1 MRKKWKMRLRQGT
14 SFFLAAVMA
23 AEGGMPAYG
32 YIKPKSGTQTVA
44 GNDGTGIKESEDWI
58 DTFPNGVFAFKDNS
72 VYLKEGETKEK
83 KITVYRLGGRD
94 GEATAHI
101 ALAPAA
107 AEMDEENGELNT
119 ANAVSW
125 NDVKVR
131 VEDPVTEEEEESD
144 KEEASLVQ
152 TGDGEVSKATSSDPE
167 KTDQAEK
174 SEDNNSGSAVKS
186 TRKSSK
192 VTYTDLET
200 DSEDPYGTLFVDLTF
215 ADGEWVKDILI
226 SAVDDDEHEPEEF
239 LLAMIYDASG
249 AEFND
254 SANRLTVCV
263 TDDEE
268 ALDSEI
274 GFEVSDIRVDKA
286 EGQAVLTL
294 KRTGG
299 IQYVSQ
305 VDYYTEDGTAKAG
318 KDYVKA
324 EGSTG
329 FAGGIDTTTI
339 TVDLINDGEVSLD
352 EADDVTFT
360 VHLKKPK
367 AATIADG
374 GEAIEVAL
382 YNTNEADKRNLA
394 TMTYLPDAEDAS
406 DRLVMSDEAFAP
418 AEGDTI
424 QAEAVEA
431 EEELPEAVDVVP
443 TLGDAAKP
451 MARTFVYEDAL
462 EFGKNKGTWKDYARI
477 AGSAPEG
484 SDDVNGYASADSRRD
499 EGKGGSNWYWKY
511 GKYVDSGEDKRR
523 TNFSYAN
530 NGWKIETNN
539 TIYARLYID
548 HLYDKYES
556 LYVNTDYTSHKKAGK
571 YNASFAYIG
580 NLNDD
585 YPKDMSGGDGQDN
598 VKKFLRNES
607 SDNNVM
613 FRNDGT
619 FIDANSGNYKR
630 KAFYL
635 GGQAGCGSD
644 ARTTNVTATLNLW
657 TAVTSGK
664 VAYSKLKDYNYLYMR
679 VESQANYNIT
689 GRQQIKTAYLK
700 RNAFSVNP
708 VLRIHTA
715 DDQMLDDLRKNGSE
729 AKSAAADAFI
739 RSKLAP
745 SVAIEDGGTNGDGK
759 LYVGSRLRLTENS
772 QSGVYKFHDSVRL
785 MNRADNSIVNQTMV
799 NGNSASITLLRD
811 KAYGDYLTN
820 RNDRY
825 YVDVP
830 LDRTQNL
837 VLNFSASIDK
847 DNDGNKTAEE
857 YESTKS
863 GLENM
868 LKNATITQGVYDANL
883 TSGTHKYY
891 KDQTVSLKGLSVK
904 ENTFSLTGV
913 KNLKS
918 VNFHLNHDDVIL
930 FNGELYQGDE
940 DIPVSLAELSMQTL
954 EFQFYDYSV
963 LGHVRT
969 MEIGSIAEAAL
980 YVDYNENGKVDVKLN
995 PETGLYELEEVNGKK
1010 DIFVQ
1015 ALVED
1020 SYDIGTFE
1028 PVVIDGKIYNQLAF
1042 IRYNMTPRCL
1052 RIPPGASEDEIC
1064 RIVPN
1069 FTTIVTNEE
1078 QKALLTKEMQSYR
1091 QIDGGDTMTQK
1102 IYTEKASV
1110 GYVSFPLGGDYHP
1123 AEYDENASDEKN
1135 AYAWNPD
1142 WHGSLL
1148 KAYETPD
1155 VIKLDNTMMTTNQ
1168 YPAAET
1174 TDQINAYL
1182 GSFHG
1187 NDTYALTILYRDQ
1200 LENSKLGSF
1209 YARPSMGSFSFNQ
1222 DAMAPIE
1229 ADSDI
1234 EQSDKGSN
1242 LSKTDPSIQLPSLN
1256 LGFGPAELI
1265 MDGDTVGFSIGV
1277 PLYSRK
1283 SETEYVEKG
1292 SNLPNSVEKPKID
1305 KITKTESGNT
1315 FTKSKDALNDM
1326 KNAVG
1331 GGEKSSGVLS
1341 QLRDAASRKS
1351 NTQTTGTYGTNYVK
1365 PQGKTKE
1372 KGFELA
1378 LNMTFLWKY
1387 SQLSNKFEFHQA
1399 AFLLAAGGS
1408 VKTTVYPEP
1417 IHIVY
1422 VFVVFGVD
1430 LEVETGLEVE
1440 EYAKADG
1447 TRGSKVMF
1455 SGVSISPTVYIEAGG
1470 GVGVEVANVEL
1481 YLKFSVALAASFGT
1495 QDAAASFDKFVT
1507 TGAVGMRITLLFL
1520 SYEMDLVGYETGYD
1534 KSRADDGDNTWYFK
1548 WHALGE
1554 NFGGSTR
1561 SLLKSRK
1568 NIDDAYEE
1576 RGIHILWPEDR
1587 EYDQWI
1593 YAPEDNIPDPSAR
1606 AIHLND
1612 MPFEVS
1618 GFGSSASAYKL
1629 ADGLGSG
1636 TKYQLLTWTDENG
1649 EDHNYLLYVISKD
1662 LTDNAADRDNGMQDS
1677 KLVLSELV
1685 SKSADGNTGLGL
1697 VDPFD
1702 KSNAD
1707 GYTIVDKNAGAADAA
1722 GDLDFYGFIDKDGT
1736 LHASWI
1742 SYRDVDLLPADATP
1756 SNAAY
1761 LMSQNTVV
1769 KTTKILLGGTA
1780 ADENSRE
1787 TKTVHEWNASEPN
1800 GYRFQPV
1807 SSSDNFV
1814 VFSEAQPYSAD
1825 DLQTRKEAYND
1836 YFDTRNGETISAD
1849 KQEGE
1854 GDPHAAANAAVNY
1867 DIDRVYG
1874 DYSFL
1879 NFAVASSSN
1888 ASRTWNVYA
1897 ASPSDAW
1904 KENHTRIDSIVM
1916 RKADDTGTY
1925 YLAYSTTGTV
1935 MEESSEKINVKQL
1948 FLQKVTV
1955 PSDGGQL
1962 EIGIPVL
1969 LYTLVDNDKDSTQD
1983 GIYGGGERNTAFE
1996 NPYFTNL
2003 NFLHGALHMSAGGT
2017 QAEDFF
2023 LFGMNGNTYVID
2035 ENGVES
2041 LLNGNSGESVK
2052 VTPFFTPSL
2061 YKDSNGI
2068 ERQEADV
2075 RSDVIIGADG
2085 EGNIS
2090 AVYTDTVPDTV
2101 NNALYISRYD
2111 ASIET
2116 WGAPVM
2122 LAMNHMQVYEDTAGS
2137 GMTHEE
2143 IRDAYFDSAKNGGMD
2158 RFIFAAPAI
2167 ALGQKKTAA
2176 VIAPD
2181 TGDAGDEENVDA
2193 AGQTMDDGGDTTDI
2207 LQDEKNATLLIVTKG
2222 TLTQLTTAK
2231 PYKNHAGEEVTEII
2245 PATKNGRMASDTGY
2259 YAVSYGIGTQKIGE
2273 ASLKFDSSNFV
2284 EGACLTPTVSFRNT
2298 GDTAIRASKANP
2310 ATIKLMAAKLGEDNS
2325 VSGEAVELMS
2335 WTVKENIL
2343 AGAKVDTSEIS
2354 ADSGLKAQTKE
2365 LPAGIEEMTLYFTVS
2380 EDQEY
2385 FKDNA
2390 FSWSS
2395 IGAENA
2401 FYTVGVK
2408 PELSFGYLKVGAE
2421 GHTTISTQSRGR
2433 AAAEPTVEV
2442 YADMQ
2447 INNTG
2452 AAKAE
2457 KLKIKVE
2464 YSKIEEQAD
2473 GTKETVWYPV
2483 DTQGESLIAGTEW
2496 KLDKTTSLLSLF
2508 SRRSGADGIFTL
2520 KHADG
2525 TQVDTLSARSAINV
2539 TGIMKLPVSCYDE
2552 NDPTKSM
2559 NLRFTIL
2566 AGGDVEDYE
2575 YTKDNNSLY
2584 RSLEPVSLF
2593 EVPDTLNLILGNT
2606 VEIPVGI
2613 SNTRLTEEPSVT
2625 VREVSGAD
2633 GNEEKYLGSL
2643 FYNSDTKK
2651 LSITPEKT
2659 GTGIIRIADI
2669 KTGSFTDMAFAV
2681 NTEGVNIVT
2690 TNPAL
2695 TFEDGK
2701 EPFRDETSYST
2712 FTEVFPYMRDICK
2725 GYQDGKFTFE
2735 TFADNI
2741 DLYFKGKVKVAIR
2754 GNDFGFVETEYE
2766 SDSFFNPTAVNFGNH
2781 GLKKCTVEVTV
2792 VSEMTE
2798 FDKYVEFYG
2807 PRGLDSDKNLQEEIE
2822 KNKDTAK
2829 PLILYGKSKPAAH
2842 TVRSG
2847 ETITFPVWFVD
2858 NTGIQAATIDGKAVE
2873 LVANTGNK
2881 LAKAELSISKNGEYQ
2896 ILVRDAAGLETRET
2910 LTVDWF
2916 SENGTLTNDSWPDG
2930 TVKVTDKN
2938 GAEPAA
2944 GDKLD
2949 EENAYLVYTS
2959 SDAAET
2965 ITVSELD
2972 LSSKKSIDEKNI
2984 PAESDDPYQFAI
2996 GENTLHIVRSTNAAG
3011 LEQLQIIN
3019 VTDID
3024 LEKPIANVMWIKKDG
3039 EDQVYMEAV
3048 APKDG
3053 ENVRWQLM
3061 QNDEPVGNENAVL
3074 LDQGDETDYIQKF
3087 AEIPANVANY
3097 FILRVTTADGK
3108 KTVEKVYD
3116 NQAKLRDIEFSSN
3129 DLTWGTEFTPE
3140 IKDYRI
3146 NVPKDEN
3153 GEPVI
3158 PEILKGMTLTGRGKV
3173 VISQAETSHDKRTAT
3188 ITVEENGK
3196 TNVYTFRFTVD
3207 GCTCGFEKLE
3217 IAGDENQIIET
3228 DKDTAEIPLDPKAER
3243 KTCDVAGHMTAP
3255 LTYTYEILS
3264 GEDFASV
3271 DPDTGVLTVKDQGD
3285 VRVKVTVTG
3294 SFAGSMSQEKEF
3306 HVTKLCEAKVVNHH
3320 GGTVTQESQVLK
3332 KGEVF
3337 ESEAS
3342 EGKGFVFLGWRISGT
3357 DGNYLSTDKK
3367 LAMTMEQSTELE
3379 AVFRDVEDPTGE
3391 LVLGENSWKT
3401 FLNKVSFGLLF
3412 KENVEVEI
3420 YADDNDHVASI
3431 EHYEYK
3437 VPEGT
3442 GKEVTGLTKEELANV
3457 EWKDW
3462 AWADIEMDSKSI
3474 VYARITDD
3482 AGNYIIINSQGIIV
3496 DSTGPK
3502 IEQISAGR
3510 WKRVPYEIGIRILD
3524 DLTDVTK
3531 VTYMTDTKVEKELTL
3546 TDGEAKITLYHSG
3559 KYDVVFKA
3567 WDELGNE
3574 STLTIPVELASGSSG
3589 GSVKERNSASG
3600 SGTVRRKR
3608 LIKMDGTLARNE
3620 WVLKNGRWYYGDA
3633 DGYTHI
3639 GWLLDASG
3647 RWYYM
3652 DPDGSMATG
3661 WRFVNGKWY
3670 YLNAGGDMAT
3680 GWIFVGGKWYYLNAY
3695 GDMAV
3700 GWIFVGGKWYYLN
3713 ANGDMAV
3720 GWILVNGIW
3729 YYLNPTAGVLDP
3741 NGNLIPEGAMY
3752 ASAVT
3757 PDGYRVGAD
3766 GALVGR

>member
-44 GNDGTGIKESEDWI
+44 GNDGTGIKESEDWV
-58 DTFPNGVFAFKDNS
+58 DTFPNGVFAFKDNA
-72 VYLKEGETKEK
+72 VYLKEGESKEK
-83 KITVYRLGGRD
+83 KITVYRLGGRN

-101 ALAPAA
+101 ALTPAA
-107 AEMDEENGELNT
+107 AETSDDSDELNT

-131 VEDPVTEEEEESD
+131 VEDPAETEE
-144 KEEASLVQ
+144 
-152 TGDGEVSKATSSDPE
+152 KATPD
-167 KTDQAEK
+167 
-174 SEDNNSGSAVKS
+174 SA
-186 TRKSSK
+186 SK
-192 VTYTDLET
+192 VTYTELET
-200 DSEDPYGTLFVDLTF
+200 AGEDPYATLFVDLTF

-239 LLAMIYDASG
+239 LLSMIYDADG

-268 ALDSEI
+268 AIDSEI
-274 GFEVSDIRVDKA
+274 GFDVSDIRVDKA
-286 EGQAVLTL
+286 KGQAVLTL

-305 VDYYTEDGTAKAG
+305 VDYYTEDGTAEAG

-339 TVDLINDGEVSLD
+339 TVDLINDGNVSLD
-352 EADDVTFT
+352 EENDVVFY
-360 VHLKKPK
+360 VHLRDPK
-367 AATIADG
+367 AATVMDG
-374 GEAIEVAL
+374 GETIEVSL
-382 YNTNEADKRNLA
+382 YNTNESEKRNLA

-418 AEGDTI
+418 AAGDMI
-424 QAEAVEA
+424 QAEVSKTD
-431 EEELPEAVDVVP
+431 EETVEAVDVTP
-443 TLGDAAKP
+443 SLGDAAKP

-462 EFGKNKGTWKDYARI
+462 QFGRNEGTWRDYARI
-477 AGSAPEG
+477 AGPAPGE
-484 SDDVNGYASADSRRD
+484 SDDVSGYASADSRRD

-523 TNFSYAN
+523 TKFSYAN

-548 HLYDKYES
+548 HLYDKYEF

-598 VKKFLRNES
+598 VKKFLKNES

-613 FRNDGT
+613 FRHDGT
-619 FIDANSGNYKR
+619 FINANSGNYKR

-644 ARTTNVTATLNLW
+644 ARTTNITATLNLW
-657 TAVTSGK
+657 NAVTSGK
-664 VAYSKLKDYNYLYMR
+664 VSYSKLKDYNYLYMR

-689 GRQQIKTAYLK
+689 GRQQIKNAYLR

-715 DDQMLDDLRKNGSE
+715 DDQMLDDLRKNGST
-729 AKSAAADAFI
+729 AKSAAAEEFI
-739 RSKLAP
+739 QRKLAP
-745 SVAIEDGGTNGDGK
+745 SVAIEDGGTNGQGN
-759 LYVGSRLRLTENS
+759 LYVGSRLKLTENS

-785 MNRADNSIVNQTMV
+785 INRADNEIVNTTMV
-799 NGNSASITLLRD
+799 NGKSASITLLRD
-811 KAYGDYLTN
+811 DKRNELTSWK
-820 RNDRY
+820 DRY

-830 LDRTQNL
+830 LDRTQNF

-847 DNDGNKTAEE
+847 DNDGNKTEEE

-863 GLENM
+863 GLETM
-868 LKNATITQGVYDANL
+868 LKNATITQGVYDPDL
-883 TSGTHKYY
+883 TGGTHKYY
-891 KDQTVSLKGLSVK
+891 KDQTVALKGLSVNG
-904 ENTFSLTGV
+904 NTFSMSGM

-918 VNFHLNHDDVIL
+918 VNFHLDHEDVIL
-930 FNGELYQGDE
+930 FNGELYQGDD
-940 DIPVSLAELSMQTL
+940 DIPVGLAELSMQTL
-954 EFQFYDYSV
+954 EFQFYDYEV

-980 YVDYNENGKVDVKLN
+980 YVDYNRNGKVDVKLN
-995 PETGLYELEEVNGKK
+995 PETGLYELEEVNGKT

-1015 ALVED
+1015 ALVDD

-1028 PVVIDGKIYNQLAF
+1028 PVSINGEIYDQLAF
-1042 IRYNMTPRCL
+1042 VRYNMTPRCL
-1052 RIPPGASEDEIC
+1052 RVPPGVSADETC
-1064 RIVPN
+1064 QIVPN
-1069 FTTIVTNEE
+1069 FTSIVTNEE

-1091 QIDGGDTMTQK
+1091 QINGGDTMTQK

-1110 GYVSFPLGGDYHP
+1110 GYVSFPLGGDHHP
-1123 AEYDENASDEKN
+1123 AEYNKNASN
-1135 AYAWNPD
+1135 ATEAYTWNPE
-1142 WHGSLL
+1142 WHGALL
-1148 KAYETPD
+1148 KAYESPD
-1155 VIKLDNTMMTTNQ
+1155 MIKLDNTMMTTNQ
-1168 YPAAET
+1168 YPAATT

-1422 VFVVFGVD
+1422 VFVIFGVD

-1561 SLLKSRK
+1561 SLLRSRK

-1606 AIHLND
+1606 AIHLNG

-1636 TKYQLLTWTDENG
+1636 TKHQLRTWTDENG

-1662 LTDNAADRDNGMQDS
+1662 LTNNDADARDNGMQDS

-1697 VDPFD
+1697 VDPFGI
-1702 KSNAD
+1702 NTE
-1707 GYTIVDKNAGAADAA
+1707 GYTVVDQNMGNVDAA
-1722 GDLDFYGFIDKDGT
+1722 GDLDFYGSIDSEGT
-1736 LHASWI
+1736 LHVSWI
-1742 SYRDVDLLPADATP
+1742 SYRDVKLLPADATP

-1769 KTTKILLGGTA
+1769 KTTKIKLNGTA
-1780 ADENSRE
+1780 ADERSRE
-1787 TKTVHEWNASEPN
+1787 TETVREWSASEPN
-1800 GYRFQPV
+1800 GYQFQPV
-1807 SSSDNFV
+1807 SSGDDFV

-1825 DLQTRKEAYND
+1825 DLQTRQKAYND

-1948 FLQKVTV
+1948 FLQKVKV
-1955 PSDGGQL
+1955 SSDGGQP
-1962 EIGIPVL
+1962 EIGTPVL
-1969 LYTLVDNDKDSTQD
+1969 LYTLVDNDKDSAQD
-1983 GIYGGGERNTAFE
+1983 GIYGGGARNAAFE

-2003 NFLHGALHMSAGGT
+2003 NFLHGALHMSADGK

-2041 LLNGNSGESVK
+2041 LLNRNSRESVK

-2061 YKDSNGI
+2061 YKDSTGI

-2143 IRDAYFDSAKNGGMD
+2143 IRDAYFDPAKNGGMD

-2181 TGDAGDEENVDA
+2181 TGDAGDEENADA

-2325 VSGEAVELMS
+2325 VNGEAVELMS

-2380 EDQEY
+2380 EDQKY
-2385 FKDNA
+2385 FEDNA

-2395 IGAENA
+2395 IGTKNA
-2401 FYTVGVK
+2401 FYTVGTK

-2464 YSKIEEQAD
+2464 YSKIKEQAD

-2539 TGIMKLPVSCYDE
+2539 TGTMKLPVSCYDE

-2633 GNEEKYLGSL
+2633 GSEEKYLGSL

-2695 TFEDGK
+2695 TFTDGQ
-2701 EPFRDETSYST
+2701 EPFKDETSYST

-2754 GNDFGFVETEYE
+2754 GNDFGFAETEYE
-2766 SDSFFNPTAVNFGNH
+2766 SDSFFNPTAVDFGNH

-2792 VSEMTE
+2792 VGEMTE

-2829 PLILYGKSKPAAH
+2829 PLILYGKNEPDAG

-2858 NTGIQAATIDGKAVE
+2858 NTGIQAATIDGKAVD
-2873 LVANTGNK
+2873 LVANTGNR
-2881 LAKAELSISKNGEYQ
+2881 LAKAELSISKNGTYQ

-2916 SENGTLTNDSWPDG
+2916 GENGTFTNDSWPDG
-2930 TVKVTDKN
+2930 TVKVTDKD
-2938 GAEPAA
+2938 GMEPAA
-2944 GDKLD
+2944 GKKLD
-2949 EENAYLVYTS
+2949 EGNAYLVYTS

-2965 ITVSELD
+2965 IDVSALD
-2972 LSSKKSIDEKNI
+2972 LSSKKSISEKLL
-2984 PAESDDPYQFAI
+2984 PAESNDPYQFSL
-2996 GENTLHIVRSTNAAG
+2996 EKNTLYIVRSTNAAG

-3039 EDQVYMEAV
+3039 EDKIYMEAV

-3053 ENVRWQLM
+3053 ERVRWELM
-3061 QNDEPVGNENAVL
+3061 QNDEPVGNEEVVL

-3087 AEIPANVANY
+3087 MEIPTNVANY

-3116 NQAKLRDIEFSSN
+3116 NQAKLRNIKFASS
-3129 DLTWGTEFTPE
+3129 DLTWGTEFTPD

-3153 GEPVI
+3153 GDPVI
-3158 PEILKGMTLTGRGKV
+3158 PEILKGMTLTGRGNYTTSPV
-3173 VISQAETSHDKRTAT
+3173 EESQDNRTAI

-3196 TNVYTFRFTVD
+3196 TSVYTFRFTVD

-3217 IAGDENQIIET
+3217 IAGDKNETIET
-3228 DKDTAEIPLDPKAER
+3228 DKDTVEILLDPKAER

-3337 ESEAS
+3337 ESGAS
-3342 EGKGFVFLGWRISGT
+3342 EEKGFVFLGWRIAGT
-3357 DGNYLSTDKK
+3357 DRNYLSTDKK
-3367 LAMTMEQSTELE
+3367 LTMTMEQSTELE

-3391 LVLGENSWKT
+3391 LVLGENSWKS

-3442 GKEVTGLTKEELANV
+3442 GKEVAGLTKEELANV

-3462 AWADIEMDSKSI
+3462 EWADIEMDSKSI
-3474 VYARITDD
+3474 VYAKITDD
-3482 AGNYIIINSQGIIV
+3482 TGNYIIINSQGIIV

-3502 IEQISAGR
+3502 IEQISADR

-3546 TDGEAKITLYHSG
+3546 TEDGEAKITLYHSG

-3574 STLTIPVELASGSSG
+3574 STLTIPVELSSGSGG
-3589 GSVKERNSASG
+3589 GSAKDRNSAAG
-3600 SGTVRRKR
+3600 SGTIRRRR
-3608 LIKMDGTLARNE
+3608 LMKMDGTLARNE

-3639 GWLLDASG
+3639 GWLLDATG

-3670 YLNAGGDMAT
+3670 YLNVNGDMAT
-3680 GWIFVGGKWYYLNAY
+3680 GWRFVNGKWYYLNAD

-3713 ANGDMAV
+3713 ADGDMAT
-3720 GWILVNGIW
+3720 GWIFVNGIW
-3729 YYLNPTAGVLDP
+3729 YYLNPMAGVLAP
-3741 NGNLIPEGAMY
+3741 NGNMIPEGAMY
-3752 ASAVT
+3752 ANAVT

-3766 GALVGR
+3766 GALIGR

>member
-23 AEGGMPAYG
+23 AEGGIPAYG

-44 GNDGTGIKESEDWI
+44 GNDGTGISESEDWI
-58 DTFPNGVFAFKDNS
+58 STFPNGVFAFKDNA
-72 VYLKEGETKEK
+72 VYLKEGEKKEK

-94 GEATAHI
+94 GEATARI

-107 AEMDEENGELNT
+107 AEMDENGGELNT

-131 VEDPVTEEEEESD
+131 VEDPIETEEE
-144 KEEASLVQ
+144 
-152 TGDGEVSKATSSDPE
+152 ATPSS
-167 KTDQAEK
+167 A
-174 SEDNNSGSAVKS
+174 
-186 TRKSSK
+186 SK

-200 DSEDPYGTLFVDLTF
+200 DDEDPFGTLFVDLIF

-305 VDYYTEDGTAKAG
+305 VDYCTEDGTAEAG

-360 VHLKKPK
+360 VHLKNPK

-374 GEAIEVAL
+374 GESIEVSL
-382 YNTNEADKRNLA
+382 YNTNEAETRNLA

-406 DRLVMSDEAFAP
+406 DRLVMSEEAFAP

-424 QAEAVEA
+424 QAEVVET

-462 EFGKNKGTWKDYARI
+462 QFGNNKGTWKDYARI
-477 AGSAPEG
+477 AGTAPGG
-484 SDDVNGYASADSRRD
+484 SDDVSGYASADSRRD

-511 GKYVDSGEDKRR
+511 GKYVDSSEDKRR

-644 ARTTNVTATLNLW
+644 ARTTNLTATLNLW
-657 TAVTSGK
+657 NAVTSGK
-664 VAYSKLKDYNYLYMR
+664 VSYSKLKDYNYLYMR

-715 DDQMLDDLRKNGSE
+715 DDQMLDDLKNNGSA
-729 AKSAAADAFI
+729 AKSAAAEEFI
-739 RSKLAP
+739 QNKLAP
-745 SVAIEDGGTNGDGK
+745 SVAIEDGGTNGQGN
-759 LYVGSRLRLTENS
+759 LYVGSRLKLTENN

-785 MNRADNSIVNQTMV
+785 VNRADNKTVNTAMV
-799 NGNSASITLLRD
+799 NGKSASITLLRD
-811 KAYGDYLTN
+811 DSRNELTN

-830 LDRTQNL
+830 LDRTQNF

-847 DNDGNKTAEE
+847 DNDGNKTEEE

-863 GLENM
+863 GLETM
-868 LKNATITQGVYDANL
+868 LKNATITQGVYDPNL
-883 TSGTHKYY
+883 TNGTHKYY
-891 KDQTVSLKGLSVK
+891 KDQTVALKGLSVNG
-904 ENTFSLTGV
+904 NTFSMSGM

-918 VNFHLNHDDVIL
+918 VNFHLNHEDVIL
-930 FNGELYQGDE
+930 FNGELYQGDD

-954 EFQFYDYSV
+954 EFQFYDYVV

-995 PETGLYELEEVNGKK
+995 PETGLYELEEVNGKT

-1015 ALVED
+1015 ALVDD

-1028 PVVIDGKIYNQLAF
+1028 PVVIKGKTYSQLAF
-1042 IRYNMTPRCL
+1042 VRYNMTPRCL
-1052 RIPPGASEDEIC
+1052 RIPLGSSEDETC
-1064 RIVPN
+1064 QIVPN
-1069 FTTIVTNEE
+1069 FTSIVTNEE

-1091 QIDGGDTMTQK
+1091 QINGGDTMTQK
-1102 IYTEKASV
+1102 VYTEKASV
-1110 GYVSFPLGGDYHP
+1110 GYVSFPLGGDYNP
-1123 AEYDENASDEKN
+1123 AEYNKDASNSKE
-1135 AYAWNPD
+1135 AYTWNPE

-1148 KAYETPD
+1148 KEYENPG

-1174 TDQINAYL
+1174 KDQINAYL

-1187 NDTYALTILYRDQ
+1187 NDTYALTILYRNQ

-1222 DAMAPIE
+1222 DEMQPVT
-1229 ADSDI
+1229 ADPDI

-1242 LSKTDPSIQLPSLN
+1242 LSKTDPQIKLPNLN

-1265 MDGDTVGFSIGV
+1265 MDDDTVGFSIGI
-1277 PLYSRK
+1277 PLYSK
-1283 SETEYVEKG
+1283 SSETEYVEKG
-1292 SNLPNSVEKPKID
+1292 SNLPNSVEQPKIE
-1305 KITKTESGNT
+1305 KITKSESGNT

-1326 KNAVG
+1326 KDAVG
-1331 GGEKSSGVLS
+1331 LGKKNENVFS

-1351 NTQTTGTYGTNYVK
+1351 NTQTTGTYGTNYMK
-1365 PQGKTKE
+1365 PQGKKSE

-1387 SQLSNKFEFHQA
+1387 SPISNKFEFNQA

-1408 VKTTVYPEP
+1408 VKMTVYPEP
-1417 IHIVY
+1417 VHIVY
-1422 VFVVFGVD
+1422 VFVVFGAD
-1430 LEVETGLEVE
+1430 LEVQTGLEVE
-1440 EYAKADG
+1440 EYIKDDG
-1447 TRGSKVMF
+1447 TRGSKVIF
-1455 SGVSISPTVYIEAGG
+1455 SGVEVSPTVYIEAGG

-1481 YLKFSVALAASFGT
+1481 YLKFSVAIAASFGT
-1495 QDAAASFDKFVT
+1495 KDAAASFDKFVT

-1520 SYEMDLVGYETGYD
+1520 SYEMDLIGYETGYD
-1534 KSRADDGDNTWYFK
+1534 KSRTDDGKNTWYFK

-1554 NFGGSTR
+1554 FFGGETR
-1561 SLLKSRK
+1561 SLLRSRK

-1593 YAPEDNIPDPSAR
+1593 YAPEDNLADPSAR
-1606 AIHLND
+1606 AIQLGN

-1618 GFGSSASAYKL
+1618 GFGSAASAYKL

-1636 TKYQLLTWTDENG
+1636 TKYQLLTWTDDKG
-1649 EDHNYLLYVISKD
+1649 MDHNYLLYVISEN
-1662 LTDNAADRDNGMQDS
+1662 LTTSRAARDNNMQDS

-1685 SKSADGNTGLGL
+1685 STSSAGNTGLGL

-1702 KSNAD
+1702 PENNRL
-1707 GYTIVDKNAGAADAA
+1707 YTIVDKDLGQEDPA
-1722 GDLDFYGFIDKDGT
+1722 GDLDFYGSIESDGT
-1736 LHASWI
+1736 LHVSWV
-1742 SYRDVDLLPADATP
+1742 SYKDVNLLPTDASP

-1769 KTTKILLGGTA
+1769 KTTKIQLGGDA
-1780 ADENSRE
+1780 ADEAGRKTE
-1787 TKTVHEWNASEPN
+1787 TVKPWIASSSN

-1807 SSSDNFV
+1807 SAGDDLV
-1814 VFSEAQPYSAD
+1814 VFSEAQPYGSDA
-1825 DLQTRKEAYND
+1825 LQERKDEYDKYFNTRD
-1836 YFDTRNGETISAD
+1836 GETISKD
-1849 KQEGE
+1849 HTEGT
-1854 GDPHAAANAAVNY
+1854 GDPHAAANASVNY

-1879 NFAVASSSN
+1879 SFAVASSSN
-1888 ASRTWNVYA
+1888 AERTWKVYT
-1897 ASPSDAW
+1897 ASSSNASGTSDTWKEW

-1916 RKADDTGTY
+1916 RKADNDGTY

-1935 MEESSEKINVKQL
+1935 VDGNTEKSSIKQL
-1948 FLQKVTV
+1948 FLQKITV
-1955 PSDGGQL
+1955 LSDGDGL
-1962 EIGIPVL
+1962 EIGTPVR
-1969 LYTLVDNDKDSTQD
+1969 LYTLIDNDKDSEKD
-1983 GIYGGGERNTAFE
+1983 GIYVNGALTEPFE

-2003 NFLHGALHMSAGGT
+2003 NFLHGALHMAEDGT
-2017 QAEDFF
+2017 TPEAEDFF
-2023 LFGMNGNTYVID
+2023 LFGMNGNTYVIS
-2035 ENGVES
+2035 EEGVKS
-2041 LLNGNSGESVK
+2041 LLGDGSDGNVE

-2061 YKDSNGI
+2061 YTDSDGTQ
-2068 ERQEADV
+2068 RQEADV

-2111 ASIET
+2111 ASIKS

-2137 GMTHEE
+2137 GLDHET
-2143 IRDAYFDSAKNGGMD
+2143 IRDYYFDKTHKGGMD

-2181 TGDAGDEENVDA
+2181 TGDAADSGIGVLKNNSGDDS
-2193 AGQTMDDGGDTTDI
+2193 TDL
-2207 LQDEKNATLLIVTKG
+2207 LQDERNATLLIVTKG
-2222 TLTQLTTAK
+2222 TLTELTEAK
-2231 PYKNHAGEEVTEII
+2231 PYTNRDGEEVTEII
-2245 PATKNGRMASDTGY
+2245 PATDRQTGRMVSDTGY
-2259 YAVSYGIGTQKIGE
+2259 YAIAYGIGNQKIGE
-2273 ASLKFDSSNFV
+2273 ASLKFDSNNFV
-2284 EGACLTPTVSFRNT
+2284 EGACLTPAISFRNT
-2298 GDTAIRASKANP
+2298 GDTAIRASENNP
-2310 ATIKLMAAKLGEDNS
+2310 AAIRLMAAKLNADDNS
-2325 VSGEAVELMS
+2325 VIGEAYELMS
-2335 WTVKENIL
+2335 WTVKKNIL
-2343 AGAKVDTSEIS
+2343 AGAKVDTSELS
-2354 ADSGLKAQTKE
+2354 SDSGLKAQTKE
-2365 LPAGIEEMTLYFTVS
+2365 LPAGIDGMTLYFTVS

-2385 FKDNA
+2385 FGENA
-2390 FSWSS
+2390 FSWNS
-2395 IGAENA
+2395 IGTENA
-2401 FYTVGVK
+2401 SYKVGTK
-2408 PELSFGYLKVGAE
+2408 PELSFGYLKIGAE
-2421 GHTTISTQSRGR
+2421 GHTTIATQSKGR
-2433 AAAEPTVEV
+2433 SAADQMVEV
-2442 YADMQ
+2442 YVDMQ

-2452 AAKAE
+2452 TKKADG
-2457 KLKIKVE
+2457 LKIKVE
-2464 YSKIEEQAD
+2464 YSKIEEEN
-2473 GTKETVWYPV
+2473 GTKVTNWYPV
-2483 DTQGESLIAGTEW
+2483 DTQGEELIAGPEW
-2496 KLDKTTSLLSLF
+2496 KLDKTTSLLRLF
-2508 SRRSGADGIFTL
+2508 NRSAGNDGIYTL
-2520 KHADG
+2520 KRENG
-2525 TQVDTLSARSAINV
+2525 TKVDSLSERSAVNV
-2539 TGIMKLPVSCYDE
+2539 TGTMKLPVSCYDE

-2566 AGGDVEDYE
+2566 AGGDTADYE
-2575 YTKDNNSLY
+2575 YTTDNNSLY

-2593 EVPDTLNLILGNT
+2593 DIPDTLNLILGNT
-2606 VEIPVGI
+2606 VEIPLEI
-2613 SNTRLTEEPSVT
+2613 NNTRLTEEPSVT

-2633 GNEEKYLGSL
+2633 GKEEKYLGSL
-2643 FYNSDTKK
+2643 FYNADTKK
-2651 LSITPEKT
+2651 LSITPDKT
-2659 GTGIIRIADI
+2659 GSGIIRIADI
-2669 KTGSFTDMAFAV
+2669 KTGSFTDMAFSV

-2695 TFEDGK
+2695 TFADGAK
-2701 EPFRDETSYST
+2701 PFQDISFYTTIEGD
-2712 FTEVFPYMRDICK
+2712 VIPYMGDTCR
-2725 GYQDGKFTFE
+2725 GYNGGKIRFK
-2735 TFADNI
+2735 TFADNF
-2741 DLYFKGKVKVAIR
+2741 DLYFKGKVKVSVKENSI
-2754 GNDFGFVETEYE
+2754 GYIETEYE
-2766 SDSFFNPTAVNFGNH
+2766 SDSYFNPVLIDLGNH
-2781 GLKKCTVEVTV
+2781 SLSECEVEISV
-2792 VSEMTE
+2792 VDEMTE
-2798 FDKYVEFYG
+2798 FDKYIEFYG
-2807 PRGLDSDKNLQEEIE
+2807 PRGVDSDNRLQEEIE
-2822 KNKDTAK
+2822 KNRDEAA
-2829 PLILYGKSKPAAH
+2829 PQVYFGKSFPETG
-2842 TVRSG
+2842 TVKTG
-2847 ETITFPVWFVD
+2847 ESIELPIWFVD
-2858 NTGIQAATIDGKAVE
+2858 NTGISAATVNGEAPDFYE
-2873 LVANTGNK
+2873 NGNK
-2881 LAKAELSISKNGEYQ
+2881 VAVKYLTISKNGVYN
-2896 ILVRDAAGLETRET
+2896 ILVRDAAGNEYSTT
-2910 LTVDWF
+2910 LNVDWF
-2916 SENGTLTNDSWPDG
+2916 SDKGSGTANDWPDVDSVAAVDHDG
-2930 TVKVTDKN
+2930 TPKPV
-2938 GAEPAA
+2938 
-2944 GDKLD
+2944 LD
-2949 EENAYLVYTS
+2949 LDDAYLLYTKKQ
-2959 SDAAET
+2959 SDDIKE
-2965 ITVSELD
+2965 VSVLFVD
-2972 LSSKKSIDEKNI
+2972 LSSKKVVAEEPIGSTDKEPYRFAIDKNGVYI
-2984 PAESDDPYQFAI
+2984 VRVKNSAGAESTRVIYVNNIDDSVPFAVVKLVDRSGEYKIFYSVKEAKEGEGVSYILYASSGAAADPSTDIVMKQGEPKGGEESGDLPLPDTFAI
-2996 GENTLHIVRSTNAAG
+2996 PNYYILAAETLDHKKTATSVYCNLA
-3011 LEQLQIIN
+3011 
-3019 VTDID
+3019 
-3024 LEKPIANVMWIKKDG
+3024 KIKK
-3039 EDQVYMEAV
+3039 
-3048 APKDG
+3048 
-3053 ENVRWQLM
+3053 
-3061 QNDEPVGNENAVL
+3061 PVFDSA
-3074 LDQGDETDYIQKF
+3074 
-3087 AEIPANVANY
+3087 
-3097 FILRVTTADGK
+3097 
-3108 KTVEKVYD
+3108 
-3116 NQAKLRDIEFSSN
+3116 
-3129 DLTWGTEFTPE
+3129 DLTWGAEFEPDTESYV
-3140 IKDYRI
+3140 IH
-3146 NVPKDEN
+3146 VPKDRVTNEA
-3153 GEPVI
+3153 VI
-3158 PEILKGMTLTGRGKV
+3158 PEITDAESLTGRGNV
-3173 VISQAETSHDKRTAT
+3173 TITQAKNSSDKRTAT
-3188 ITVEENGK
+3188 ITVDENGESR
-3196 TNVYTFRFTVD
+3196 TYVIRFTVD
-3207 GCTCGFEKLE
+3207 DCTCGLENVEIGGDEEQVISTDRDSVE
-3217 IAGDENQIIET
+3217 IA
-3228 DKDTAEIPLDPKAER
+3228 LDPKAER
-3243 KTCDVAGHMTAP
+3243 ETCDVAGHMTQP
-3255 LTYTYEILS
+3255 LTYSYEIIS
-3264 GEDFASV
+3264 GAEIASV
-3271 DPDTGVLTVKDQGD
+3271 DENTGILTVKDQGT
-3285 VRVKVTVTG
+3285 VKVKVTATG
-3294 SFAGSMSQEKEF
+3294 AFAGSLSAEKEF
-3306 HVTKLCEAKVVNHH
+3306 RVTKLCEAKIVNHH

-3342 EGKGFVFLGWRISGT
+3342 EGKGFVFLGWRIAGT
-3357 DGNYLSTDKK
+3357 EGNYLSTDKK
-3367 LAMTMEQSTELE
+3367 LKMTMEQSTELE

-3391 LVLGENSWKT
+3391 LILGENSWKS

-3420 YADDNDHVASI
+3420 FADDNDHVASI

-3502 IEQISAGR
+3502 IEQISASR
-3510 WKRVPYEIGIRILD
+3510 WKHVPYEIGIRILD

-3531 VTYMTDTKVEKELTL
+3531 VTYMADMQEEKELTL

-3574 STLTIPVELASGSSG
+3574 STLTIPVELARGNGG
-3589 GSVKERNSASG
+3589 GSAKERNSAAG
-3600 SGTVRRKR
+3600 AGTVRRKK
-3608 LIKMDGTLARNE
+3608 LMKMDGTLARNE
-3620 WVLKNGRWYYGDA
+3620 WVFKNGHWYYGDA

-3652 DPDGSMATG
+3652 DSDGSMATG

-3680 GWIFVGGKWYYLNAY
+3680 GWIFVNGKWYYLNANGDMVTGWIFAGGKWYYLNAN

-3713 ANGDMAV
+3713 LDGDMAV

-3729 YYLNPTAGVLDP
+3729 YYLNPTAGVLDS

-3752 ASAVT
+3752 ANAVT

-3766 GALVGR
+3766 GALIGR